1 MVQPHGTDKLA
12 PKRIRGLWGFVFCLT
27 DSEFLSPLLV
37 ICLSLPNFTLPLPS
51 YRIPDFIAKYFS
63 AFHWHLCHIS
73 SKLISSYPKNSPV
86 KRLWMPHSYFHA
98 GWVIPNKIQTCWLPL
113 RPPQACRGKRA
124 QMIKQ
129 PKKRTRWVSLK
140 DYTDTKVSWALN
152 SG

>member
-37 ICLSLPNFTLPLPS
+37 ICLTLPNFTLPLPS

-73 SKLISSYPKNSPV
+73 SKLIPPIQRIHQSRGCKCLTV
-86 KRLWMPHSYFHA
+86 TFMQDEWFQTKFKHA
-98 GWVIPNKIQTCWLPL
+98 GYPWG
-113 RPPQACRGKRA
+113 QACRGKRA

-140 DYTDTKVSWALN
+140 DCTDTKVSWALN